1 LRSSAAYKLRGKAID
16 SSCAPWAEENQGL
29 HVHSLAMLGSPARQH
44 KAGFTQTWYLMKQAL
59 ANVFELS

>member
-29 HVHSLAMLGSPARQH
+29 HALSLAILGSPARQH
-44 KAGFTQTWYLMKQAL
+44 KGFTQTWYLMKQAL